1 MELHRMFC
9 RPGSILKPAA
19 TAILVLLTCMAVL
32 ALRQFEVAAEE
43 QLADEV
49 VASVNT
55 SAITRSQVVQE
66 TRIILVQKG
75 QDWTRRLSLELLDR
89 VLQRLIGKEL
99 IYQEMD
105 RINSGVTERD
115 SRQIDSLVLNEKF
128 SSHFTDPD
136 GYRRFIHALG
146 MNAGSFS
153 ALLMRNAK
161 IEKFMER
168 RLKLLSRATEEEID
182 NEIGKLRAND
192 RAVKSVPRPERE
204 RVKLDLERKK
214 YSQSLKKWLKDL
226 ERRNRVLLIGSFVN
240 DEAPVAIPDSNL
252 E

>member
-1 MELHRMFC
+1 MFC

-19 TAILVLLTCMAVL
+19 TAILILLTCIAVL
-32 ALRQFEVAAEE
+32 SLRQFEVAAEE
-43 QLADEV
+43 RLADEV

-75 QDWTRRLSLELLDR
+75 QNWASRLSLELLDR

-105 RINSGVTERD
+105 RINSAVTGRD
-115 SRQIDSLVLNEKF
+115 SRQIDSLELNEKF
-128 SSHFTDPD
+128 RAHFTDPD
-136 GYRRFIHALG
+136 EYERFIRALG
-146 MNAGSFS
+146 MNASSFS
-153 ALLMRNAK
+153 ALLLRNAK

-168 RLKLLSRATEEEID
+168 RLKLLSRVTEEEID

-192 RAVKSVPRPERE
+192 RAVQSVPRHERE
-204 RVKLDLERKK
+204 RVRLDLERKK
-214 YSQSLKKWLKDL
+214 YSQALKKWLKDL